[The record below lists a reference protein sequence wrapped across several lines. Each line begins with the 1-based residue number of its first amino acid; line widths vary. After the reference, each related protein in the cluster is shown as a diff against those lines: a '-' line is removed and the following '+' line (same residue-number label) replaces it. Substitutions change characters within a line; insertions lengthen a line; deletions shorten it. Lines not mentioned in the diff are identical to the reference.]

1 MSATERG
8 AYCQS
13 LRSAQATINLIA
25 RLGRQQTLTLDAT
38 RWQTSDKDVARITR
52 DAEELGGCVSA

>member
-1 MSATERG
+1 MVHAPTVERWAPAATR
-8 AYCQS
+8 
-13 LRSAQATINLIA
+13 ATITLIA

>member
-1 MSATERG
+1 MVHAPTVERWAPAATP
-8 AYCQS
+8 
-13 LRSAQATINLIA
+13 ATITLIA